1 MSIFSRLFNK
11 SPDSESAQQSSAD
24 EQAEEEQADG
34 KASMRP
40 QAPSF
45 QINAP
50 NEDASSSGVAA
61 APVMQVGAGDK
72 RIARSSRPPKHA
84 HGADPA
90 RSAAAQRSPAQ
101 GAAGP
106 AQGAKPRPGSSTMVM
121 GSNFIAGSGATFPP
135 APAPYAAPPSQDTNK
150 QSWAQKPAASQL
162 PNAAQRAAPPIP
174 APLVPPA
181 SPPAAQSH
189 VPASRTGSRP
199 KLQKDAADFAVPKPP
214 PRGAP
219 LPREEPPDELL
230 TLELGSSQSPA
241 TPGTGRIQSNKATS
255 QGLAPFAK
263 TAYAEAQPAP
273 LPFAQTAYAEAQ
285 PQPAAPPPTFTDLDP
300 VGNLVNDL
308 DAAFGAIVESANGA
322 GRRLRPSEAPPPNTS
337 VTELRELFTA
347 LAANHMRQV
356 RDFMIGVKWGE
367 APRDWIGL
375 CGPAVMSLQRASK
388 EMELADL
395 HAALEAYSEALRV
408 ATEATGA
415 TIAGDAREGLLLA
428 YTKLAELMPD
438 AFGLDGER
446 GKREAIIV
454 HALLQMVPEMRKN
467 TIDKLYAAGLSS
479 LDTLFVAKADEI
491 SATTGI
497 TEALASTIVERIKQY
512 REESVALADAT
523 RAAER
528 QRLGE
533 VAAEMRQLHAQFELA
548 ASDWSDDA
556 HARKKQLRQA
566 RAETLLQVK
575 VLLARLGEVDR
586 LGELERLPFERKIE
600 QIEVYL
606 REAAEARQAPPT

>member
-11 SPDSESAQQSSAD
+11 SADSENEREASAD
-24 EQAEEEQADG
+24 EKSADENADA

-40 QAPSF
+40 QAPAF

-50 NEDASSSGVAA
+50 IDDASTSGVTA

-72 RIARSSRPPKHA
+72 RIARSSRPPKSA
-84 HGADPA
+84 AQEQA
-90 RSAAAQRSPAQ
+90 RAAAAQRSGAQ
-101 GAAGP
+101 NPAGP

-121 GSNFIAGSGATFPP
+121 GSNFVAGSGATFPP
-135 APAPYAAPPSQDTNK
+135 APAPYASPPGHDATK
-150 QSWAQKPAASQL
+150 QSWAQKPASSQL
-162 PNAAQRAAPPIP
+162 PNAQQRAAPPVP

-181 SPPAAQSH
+181 SPAPSPAAQSRGP
-189 VPASRTGSRP
+189 VSRPGSRP
-199 KLQKDAADFAVPKPP
+199 KLQKDAADFAMPKPP

-230 TLELGSSQSPA
+230 TLELGASQPTA
-241 TPGTGRIQSNKATS
+241 APGTQRIQSNKATA
-255 QGLAPFAK
+255 QGLS
-263 TAYAEAQPAP
+263 
-273 LPFAQTAYAEAQ
+273 PFAQTAYADA
-285 PQPAAPPPTFTDLDP
+285 QPAAPPPPTFTDLDP

-308 DAAFGAIVESANGA
+308 DAAFGAIVESTNGA

-337 VTELRELFTA
+337 VAELRELFTA

-375 CGPAVMSLQRASK
+375 CGPAVLSLQRASK
-388 EMELADL
+388 EMELTDL
-395 HAALEAYSEALRV
+395 HAALETYSEALRV

-415 TIAGDAREGLLLA
+415 TIIGEARDGLLGA

-467 TIDKLYAAGLSS
+467 TIDKMYAAGLSS

-497 TEALASTIVERIKQY
+497 TESMAATIVERIKRY
-512 REESVALADAT
+512 REESVALVDAT

-566 RAETLLQVK
+566 RAESLLQVK

-600 QIEVYL
+600 QIEGYL

>member
-1 MSIFSRLFNK
+1 M
-11 SPDSESAQQSSAD
+11 
-24 EQAEEEQADG
+24 
-34 KASMRP
+34 
-40 QAPSF
+40 
-45 QINAP
+45 
-50 NEDASSSGVAA
+50 
-61 APVMQVGAGDK
+61 
-72 RIARSSRPPKHA
+72 
-84 HGADPA
+84 
-90 RSAAAQRSPAQ
+90 
-101 GAAGP
+101 
-106 AQGAKPRPGSSTMVM
+106 
-121 GSNFIAGSGATFPP
+121 
-135 APAPYAAPPSQDTNK
+135 
-150 QSWAQKPAASQL
+150 
-162 PNAAQRAAPPIP
+162 
-174 APLVPPA
+174 
-181 SPPAAQSH
+181 
-189 VPASRTGSRP
+189 
-199 KLQKDAADFAVPKPP
+199 PKPP

-219 LPREEPPDELL
+219 LPREEPVDELL
-230 TLELGSSQSPA
+230 TLELGSSPSTAMPA
-241 TPGTGRIQSNKATS
+241 AGRMPSNNPTS
-255 QGLAPFAK
+255 QGLAPVS
-263 TAYAEAQPAP
+263 P
-273 LPFAQTAYAEAQ
+273 LAQTALAD
-285 PQPAAPPPTFTDLDP
+285 APPSAPSLTFTDLDP

-308 DAAFGAIVESANGA
+308 DAAFGAIVESNGT

-337 VTELRELFTA
+337 VGELRELFTA

-375 CGPAVMSLQRASK
+375 CGPAVKSLQHASK
-388 EMELADL
+388 EMELVDL
-395 HAALEAYSEALRV
+395 HAALEIYSEALRV
-408 ATEATGA
+408 ATDATGA
-415 TIAGDAREGLLLA
+415 TIAGESRDGLLNA

-497 TEALASTIVERIKQY
+497 NESLASTIVERIKRY

-533 VAAEMRQLHAQFELA
+533 VAAEMRELHAQFELA

-556 HARKKQLRQA
+556 HARKKHLRQA
-566 RAETLLQVK
+566 RAESLLQVK
-575 VLLARLGEVDR
+575 VLLARLGEVER

-600 QIEVYL
+600 QIEGYL
-606 REAAEARQAPPT
+606 REAAEARQAPPA